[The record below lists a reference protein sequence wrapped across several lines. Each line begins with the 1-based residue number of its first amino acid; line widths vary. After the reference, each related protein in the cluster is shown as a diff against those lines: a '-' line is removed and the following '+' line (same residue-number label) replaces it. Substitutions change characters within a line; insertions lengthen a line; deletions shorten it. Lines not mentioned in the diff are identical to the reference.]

1 MPPKKRRVNKK
12 KKKHHIILILF
23 LIIVGVFFLFE
34 EFGQQDISRNILN
47 IFKSDTVETETLLP
61 ETPFTRDLPKVAL
74 VIDDL
79 GPNKKMAISVLVI
92 DAPLTLSILPLE
104 VYSAWIAEEGNKL
117 GRDLIVHVPMEA
129 SKPLRL
135 GNGGLYTWMTDKEI
149 SETLEKDILSVPH
162 IIGASSHMGSAFT
175 EDERSMKVV
184 ISELKKHKLFFLDSI
199 TTPKSTGHKIA
210 KAQGI
215 VTFKR
220 DVFLDDSNDLR
231 DIEIQWNRLVKIAQ
245 ERGYAIAQGH
255 ARNNTIAFLEDTLRE
270 NDEVQV
276 VPLSELM
283 D

>member
-23 LIIVGVFFLFE
+23 LVIVGVFFLFE
-34 EFGQQDISRNILN
+34 EFGQQDISRNILD
-47 IFKSDTVETETLLP
+47 IFKSDSVETETLLP
-61 ETPFTRDLPKVAL
+61 ETPFTKDLPKVAL

-117 GRDLIVHVPMEA
+117 GRDIIVHVPMEA

-149 SETLEKDILSVPH
+149 SETLEMDILSVPH

-184 ISELKKHKLFFLDSI
+184 ISELKKHNLFFLDSI

-220 DVFLDDSNDLR
+220 DVFLDDSSDLH
-231 DIEIQWNRLVKIAQ
+231 DIEIQWKRLVKIAQ

-255 ARNNTIAFLEDTLRE
+255 ARNNTIAFLEDTLRG